1 MTYSLQTDMLY
12 DFYMRIEI
20 SLRANNQLELK
31 PIQFDVYQT
40 CNTFFVISFA
50 AYYSLVMLIM
60 TFELN
65 EIFARLK

>member
-1 MTYSLQTDMLY
+1 MTYNLQTNMLY

-31 PIQFDVYQT
+31 SIQFDVYQT

-50 AYYSLVMLIM
+50 SYYSLVMLIV
-60 TFELN
+60 
-65 EIFARLK
+65 